1 MQFCLLADSLP
12 IIFCLITCLYQ
23 GERLDHRS
31 CEALEVVLKS
41 LHFDFINLQA
51 AQLEENVSF
60 MSKTYFPHLRL
71 PIPIQFHIQAFL
83 CIRLEAIFF
92 FPKELHN
99 IPCQIWGL
107 AFFIFFLLYF
117 FFLFQGASSL
127 LDMILYYEST
137 THLDISDN
145 SSMGTSG
152 WRALAHLIK
161 QVSWRSGIVIFTC
174 RPSPGDNGHC
184 RKWVCCTLHGLKMR
198 GRANRMR
205 EYSLLRTYSIKTHH
219 NTHIL
224 HYCRN
229 MDSISRHNWLA
240 VRWETIGLVS
250 DVTADWL

>member
-1 MQFCLLADSLP
+1 MQFCPLADSLP

-99 IPCQIWGL
+99 IPVKFGAL
-107 AFFIFFLLYF
+107 LSSFFPPLLF
-117 FFLFQGASSL
+117 FFSL
-127 LDMILYYEST
+127 PGSLV
-137 THLDISDN
+137 
-145 SSMGTSG
+145 
-152 WRALAHLIK
+152 LAGYDFVLWIYNP
-161 QVSWRSGIVIFTC
+161 SWHFWQQQYG
-174 RPSPGDNGHC
+174 N
-184 RKWVCCTLHGLKMR
+184 
-198 GRANRMR
+198 
-205 EYSLLRTYSIKTHH
+205 
-219 NTHIL
+219 
-224 HYCRN
+224 
-229 MDSISRHNWLA
+229 
-240 VRWETIGLVS
+240 IGLEGPRS
-250 DVTADWL
+250 FDKAGGADAVE

>member
-117 FFLFQGASSL
+117 FFFSREPRRCWIWFCTMNLQPILTFLTTAVWEHRVGGPSL
-127 LDMILYYEST
+127 I
-137 THLDISDN
+137 
-145 SSMGTSG
+145 
-152 WRALAHLIK
+152 W
-161 QVSWRSGIVIFTC
+161 
-174 RPSPGDNGHC
+174 
-184 RKWVCCTLHGLKMR
+184 
-198 GRANRMR
+198 
-205 EYSLLRTYSIKTHH
+205 
-219 NTHIL
+219 
-224 HYCRN
+224 
-229 MDSISRHNWLA
+229 
-240 VRWETIGLVS
+240 
-250 DVTADWL
+250 

>member
-1 MQFCLLADSLP
+1 MQFCLLANSLP
-12 IIFCLITCLYQ
+12 IIFRLIACLYQ

-71 PIPIQFHIQAFL
+71 PIPIQFHIQA
-83 CIRLEAIFF
+83 CPWIRLEPIFF
-92 FPKELHN
+92 LPKELHN
-99 IPCQIWGL
+99 IPVKFGAL
-107 AFFIFFLLYF
+107 LSSFFLLHD

-145 SSMGTSG
+145 SSMGTSC

-161 QVSWRSGIVIFTC
+161 QVGWHSGIVIFSC
-174 RPSPGDNGHC
+174 RLSPGDNVHP
-184 RKWVCCTLHGLKMR
+184 RKWVCCTLHGLKTQ
-198 GRANRMR
+198 GRANRVR
-205 EYSLLRTYSIKTHH
+205 SSPTANTSI
-219 NTHIL
+219 NTSEHTRCITAA
-224 HYCRN
+224 
-229 MDSISRHNWLA
+229 SQIALA
-240 VRWETIGLVS
+240 GIT
-250 DVTADWL
+250 D